1 MQASRR
7 KDSAMRSYRLD
18 AFLGM
23 FFAGSFSFT
32 GIPAAAATP
41 SFTITATNV
50 TMSSSDSTGIGSS
63 SFTLTSIDGYTGT
76 LQIGCNIPTPKIG
89 VTVPSCGWGTAGS
102 AAISIAPLSIALTAN
117 QVATGTVPLS
127 NPVPCSGKC
136 AHSARREGHG
146 LEQSLALAS
155 VFLLGVGS
163 WRRPRRFLTLT
174 LLALGGLA
182 ALAGF
187 SACGGNNSVVT
198 PGIYAYTIS
207 ATDINTDVSVT
218 TSITVTVP

>member
-1 MQASRR
+1 
-7 KDSAMRSYRLD
+7 MRSYRLA

-23 FFAGSFSFT
+23 IFAGGVTFT
-32 GIPAAAATP
+32 GFPALAATP

-89 VTVPSCGWGTAGS
+89 VAVPSCGYGAAGA
-102 AAISIAPLSIALTAN
+102 AAISIEPPRIALAAD
-117 QVATGTVPLS
+117 QVVTGTVPFS
-127 NPVPCSGKC
+127 NPVPCSGHC
-136 AHSARREGHG
+136 VTSARREGHG
-146 LEQSLALAS
+146 LEQSLALAG

-163 WRRPRRFLTLT
+163 WRRPGRFLTLT
-174 LLALGGLA
+174 LLALGTLAGLA
-182 ALAGF
+182 GI

-198 PGIYAYTIS
+198 PGTYTYSIL

-218 TSITVTVP
+218 TSIDVTVP